1 MKRQLQK
8 ANFHENLRDEK
19 MNQINIKGVGLLNE
33 EQISNL
39 ITNARRLRR
48 ENEVLKQEI
57 DALKE
62 VSL

>member
-1 MKRQLQK
+1 
-8 ANFHENLRDEK
+8 

-39 ITNARRLRR
+39 ITNARKLKA
-48 ENEVLKQEI
+48 ENKILKEEI
-57 DALKE
+57 DSLKE